1 MFLATL
7 HESRFR
13 IQPFSAEALPKG
25 HIHPSHRAFH
35 RHAGRESRPLPLQT
49 KAGEVPRRLLRI
61 PILGGL
67 QVRSR
72 AQEGPAISLAAAA
85 DPVREMK
92 VADPCP
98 PIRTKPRTHRPC
110 PISDRRNPWSKTSDH
125 DPAVRVCDRACP
137 RIENPSHKPHPCPL
151 RDSHRNRRFQH
162 LEGAQRLQT
171 PTCFLPVSALHDDH
185 RPMMRDRRGHKDL
198 STSLATLR
206 HLICLLQSHV
216 DSMACLRREGM
227 YRQGVSG
234 RAPRR
239 AMRAPTLDAA
249 RICHQTTPR
258 SGGDRSW
265 SLSRRSYP
273 SVAPPAMDLS
283 LVPSFTRLRGRL
295 HWKFHPEGDH
305 RTCRKDSIHL
315 L

>member
-1 MFLATL
+1 MLPATL

-13 IQPFSAEALPKG
+13 TQPFSVEALPTG
-25 HIHPSHRAFH
+25 HIPPSRRAFH
-35 RHAGRESRPLPLQT
+35 RHGGRESRPLLPQT
-49 KAGEVPRRLLRI
+49 KAGEAPRRLLQI
-61 PILGGL
+61 PISGGL
-67 QVRSR
+67 QVRPR

-85 DPVREMK
+85 DPVRAMK

-98 PIRTKPRTHRPC
+98 RTKPRTHRPC
-110 PISDRRNPWSKTSDH
+110 PISDRRNPWSKTSGH
-125 DPAVRVCDRACP
+125 DPAARVCDRACP
-137 RIENPSHKPHPCPL
+137 RIENPSRKPHPCPL
-151 RDSHRNRRFQH
+151 RDSHHNRRFQH

-185 RPMMRDRRGHKDL
+185 RPTMRDRRGHKDP

-206 HLICLLQSHV
+206 RLICLLQSHV
-216 DSMACLRREGM
+216 DSMAYPRREVM
-227 YRQGVSG
+227 HRQGLSG

-239 AMRAPTLDAA
+239 AMRAPTLDAV